1 MSVSRGTLPGMATA
15 TVVSPREQ
23 QREDT
28 RKRIFEAAVDEFRRE
43 GFALARV
50 DRIVAAAGVARGTF
64 YFHFPTKEH
73 VLLELQVRHEAAI
86 HARLVAMP
94 RPRSARRLLRQIA
107 DALLEETEQQIDRHL
122 FREILALH
130 IRRPIDLDLS
140 ALSYLSTQAVQQR
153 FADAARSGILRSD
166 MESGQLA
173 VLLLTS
179 LFGFLASDESDDARR
194 ASIDSVLEI
203 FLRGISP

>member
-1 MSVSRGTLPGMATA
+1 MATA
-15 TVVSPREQ
+15 SAASAREH
-23 QREDT
+23 QREET
-28 RKRIFEAAVDEFRRE
+28 RERIFEAAVEEFRRE
-43 GFALARV
+43 GFTGARV
-50 DRIVAAAGVARGTF
+50 DRVVAAAGVARGTF

-73 VLLELQVRHEAAI
+73 VLLELQKRHEAAL
-86 HARLVAMP
+86 HARLEAMP
-94 RPRSARRLLRQIA
+94 RPRSARQLLRQIA
-107 DALLEETEQQIDRHL
+107 DALLEETEQRIDRHL

-140 ALSYLSTQAVQQR
+140 ALSYLSTQAVHRR
-153 FADAARSGILRSD
+153 FADAAKHGVIRSD
-166 MESGQLA
+166 SESGQLA

-203 FLRGISP
+203 FLRGMTP